1 MTEQILLHEIQILF
15 GPLSKIEQLGQVL
28 TVSVHGLCHLSTK
41 LSGVIVAFD
50 KQLILQINTLNF
62 IVTGLWSS

>member
-50 KQLILQINTLNF
+50 KQLILQI
-62 IVTGLWSS
+62 